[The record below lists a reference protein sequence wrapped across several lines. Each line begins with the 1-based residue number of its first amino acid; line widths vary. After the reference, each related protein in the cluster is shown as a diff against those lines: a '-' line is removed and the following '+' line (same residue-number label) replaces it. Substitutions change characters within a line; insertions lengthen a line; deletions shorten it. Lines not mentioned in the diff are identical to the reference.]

1 MGANGWTQRSV
12 ERAAA
17 VAFRRA
23 FEVEPVLTA
32 RAPGRVILV
41 GEHVGDP
48 EGLVLSVAMEQEV
61 RIAARP
67 SDGSRVRLVSA
78 QSDERLQ
85 FDAAQLEPGS
95 HPGWARPVAETAAAL
110 RRAGHELRGFDG
122 AVADNIPPSLGL
134 AASTALGVAAA
145 VLFRAIS
152 ELDLEDRALAEL
164 GAESGEEA
172 VDEAAGRVDALTALV
187 AEAGRALWVDGRDLS
202 FRRVP
207 LPPAL
212 RIVVL
217 DTGLRRPP
225 APDEYARRRE
235 ECEAAIAVIRQH
247 DPEANSLRDVTPEEL
262 DRWGERLPPP
272 LAKRVRHVVG
282 ENERVKLAAAALEQ
296 NETERFGELIFASH
310 RSLRDD
316 YEIGAPETE
325 ALVELARGAPGVVGA
340 RMTGAG
346 LDAGTVNVVAAAW
359 VDEFIER
366 VQHRYHE
373 RYGTFPEA
381 YVTAAGAG
389 ASVGKIPRS

>member
-1 MGANGWTQRSV
+1 MGANGWSQRSV

-17 VAFRRA
+17 AAFRRV
-23 FEVEPVLTA
+23 FEIEPVLAA

-61 RIAARP
+61 QIAARP
-67 SDGSRVRLVSA
+67 TDGSRVRLVSA
-78 QSDERLQ
+78 QRDERVE

-95 HPGWARPVAETAAAL
+95 QPDWARPVVEAAAAL
-110 RRAGHELRGFDG
+110 CRAGHELRGFDG
-122 AVADNIPPSLGL
+122 VVAGNIPSSLGL

-152 ELDLEDRALAEL
+152 ELDLEDRALAEF
-164 GAESGEEA
+164 GARSGEEP
-172 VDEAAGRVDALTALV
+172 VDGAAGRVDALTALV
-187 AEAGRALWVDGRDLS
+187 AEAGRAVWVDGRDLS
-202 FRRVP
+202 FRWVP

-217 DTGLRRPP
+217 DSGLRRPP
-225 APDEYARRRE
+225 ARDEYARRRH
-235 ECEAAIAVIRQH
+235 ECEAAVAAIREH
-247 DPEANSLRDVTPEEL
+247 DPETSSLRDITPEETA
-262 DRWGERLPPP
+262 RWEARLPPA

-296 NETERFGELIFASH
+296 NETERFGELLFASH

-316 YEIGAPETE
+316 YEVSAPELD

-340 RMTGAG
+340 RMTSSGFG
-346 LDAGTVNVVAAAW
+346 CCTVNVVAAAW

-373 RYGTFPEA
+373 RCGIRPEA
-381 YVTAAGAG
+381 YVTAAGPG
-389 ASVGKIPRS
+389 ANVAKAARG